1 MNSLYTIALMGVSA
15 IALAACSNADAQ
27 QDTPKAE
34 AVAQVEKADEKPTQT
49 PAKTTQAA
57 RSDLPKIT
65 TMDLGG
71 GVYMLVG
78 RGGNVG
84 LSIGDDGVIM
94 IDDQFDNMSQ
104 PLMDAIAKLTDQPV
118 RFLLNTHYH
127 GDHTGGNEAFGKSGA
142 SIIAHD
148 NVHARMS
155 SQTYS
160 PLWDRTT
167 EPSDPAARP
176 VLTYSADASFHMN
189 GQIAYA
195 IHTPAA
201 HTDGDSIIYFSGADV
216 LHMGDNF
223 FNGTFP
229 YIDTG
234 AGGTVDGMI
243 AAHETALQRT
253 SEATKIIPGHG
264 PLASRADLKAAQA
277 ALITARDKVRA
288 RITAGDDVEAAIAA
302 DPLAGMEDM
311 ESFINKERMIRIIY
325 ASEGAQ

>member
-1 MNSLYTIALMGVSA
+1 MTSFYKIALIGLSA
-15 IALAACSNADAQ
+15 AVLAACSNADAQ
-27 QDTPKAE
+27 QDAPKAE
-34 AVAQVEKADEKPTQT
+34 AAATPEKVEEKATKKAEAA
-49 PAKTTQAA
+49 PA
-57 RSDLPKIT
+57 DLPKIT
-65 TMDLGG
+65 TTDLGG

-84 LSIGDDGVIM
+84 VSIGDDGVIM

-104 PLMDAIAKLTDQPV
+104 PLMDAILQLTDQPV

-155 SQTYS
+155 TQTYN

-167 EPSDPAARP
+167 QPSDPAARP
-176 VLTYSADASFHMN
+176 VLTYSEDASFHMN
-189 GQIAYA
+189 GQTAYA

-223 FNGTFP
+223 FNGMFP
-229 YIDTG
+229 FIDTG

-243 AAHETALQRT
+243 AAHETALNRT
-253 SEATKIIPGHG
+253 GEATKIIPGHG

-277 ALITARDKVRA
+277 ALIEARDKVKA
-288 RITAGDDVEAAIAA
+288 RIAAGDNVEAAIAA

-311 ESFINKERMIRIIY
+311 EGFINKERMIRIIY

>member
-1 MNSLYTIALMGVSA
+1 MTSLYKIALIGLSA
-15 IALAACSNADAQ
+15 AVLAACSNADAQ
-27 QDTPKAE
+27 QDKPGAEAIAAANTAEEKVEEKAE
-34 AVAQVEKADEKPTQT
+34 AA
-49 PAKTTQAA
+49 PA
-57 RSDLPKIT
+57 DLPSIT
-65 TMDLGG
+65 TTNLGG

-84 LSIGDDGVIM
+84 VSIGDDGVIM

-155 SQTYS
+155 TQTYN

-167 EPSDPAARP
+167 QPSDPAARP

-189 GQIAYA
+189 GQTAYA

-223 FNGTFP
+223 FNGMFP
-229 YIDTG
+229 FIDTG

-243 AAHETALQRT
+243 AAHETALERT
-253 SEATKIIPGHG
+253 GETTKIIPGHG
-264 PLASRADLKAAQA
+264 PLASRADLKAAQT
-277 ALITARDKVRA
+277 ALIEARDKVKA
-288 RITAGDDVEAAIAA
+288 RIAAGDDVEAAIAA

-311 ESFINKERMIRIIY
+311 EGFINKERMIRIIY
-325 ASEGAQ
+325 ASQGAQ